1 MNIIENMDYVRND
14 AVKMGISPDYLP
26 PPVQD
31 IIFRTFGAFLLI
43 NFVSYIVIRTIAQC
57 MENDGT
63 IHLNELPLQPS
74 NTLKRLMTLKE
85 ESDEDESPYAN
96 PPPLKRTRFE
106 KEEDDKIGKPLES
119 WYRLLESTLELEEK
133 ERSMNIPHPQF
144 RIQIPPLPISPPDSD
159 SE

>member
-43 NFVSYIVIRTIAQC
+43 NFVSYIVIRTITHY
-57 MENDGT
+57 MEKEET
-63 IHLNELPLQPS
+63 LLPLNEPKPS

-85 ESDEDESPYAN
+85 ESDEDDEDHAS

-106 KEEDDKIGKPLES
+106 EEEDDKIGKPLES
-119 WYRLLESTLELEEK
+119 WYRLLESTLQLEEK

-144 RIQIPPLPISPPDSD
+144 RTQIPPLPISPPNSD